1 MHLHVISGFPR
12 IPLLRRELVSI
23 VPGRFDRAGGNFPAG
38 GMAARTSPHVPI
50 RFLEELVA
58 AFRNKIGSWSGLIDL
73 TANPTR
79 PSLRLQ

>member
-12 IPLLRRELVSI
+12 IPLLGRELVSI

-38 GMAARTSPHVPI
+38 RTCPHVPI

-58 AFRNKIGSWSGLIDL
+58 AFRNKIAVVQGLLI
-73 TANPTR
+73 
-79 PSLRLQ
+79 